1 MRWIIFRIDVFVVL
15 RYVHNISGAWQYS
28 RHFKNYMR
36 EGMGPVEAV
45 ECDKTYWGIADGG
58 HIRSAS
64 KPTNR
69 MTSSLTSTIWMA
81 ASSISSRS

>member
-1 MRWIIFRIDVFVVL
+1 MIFRLDVFVVL
-15 RYVHNISGAWQYS
+15 RCVHNMSGAWQYS

-36 EGMGPVEAV
+36 EGMGPAEAV

-64 KPTNR
+64 KPNNR
-69 MTSSLTSTIWMA
+69 MSSSLTSTIGMA
-81 ASSISSRS
+81 ESDISSQS